1 MEQETI
7 VYFYPISEQQGAAGR
22 VCSAK
27 WYWFQDVSLRTYLL
41 GEVHATFNVIGCA
54 VPPYYFRN
62 RPWKPQVLSEE
73 MAKVMRRVDGM
84 TDTYLHPQIE
94 AMLTAEYVRRW
105 MPRRNTVQ
113 MIVGQLIE
121 QYVPGVV
128 KQCEE
133 AVVLL
138 GEAADTGWQ
147 MEMTRELLQP
157 YQARIN
163 RMLIFYE
170 EVAETDIWMELGS
183 HLDDYY
189 YEYGLVPQIEPYAET
204 ADGLRC
210 GKHKCEGIVL
220 DYCTQFR
227 YPKIMPDSKAVYI
240 DTMSVGCKE
249 RMLARKT
256 PKIPYVSPLKYLDT
270 MVKNS

>member
-1 MEQETI
+1 M
-7 VYFYPISEQQGAAGR
+7 
-22 VCSAK
+22 CSAK

-157 YQARIN
+157 YQAGIN

-249 RMLARKT
+249 KLLARKT